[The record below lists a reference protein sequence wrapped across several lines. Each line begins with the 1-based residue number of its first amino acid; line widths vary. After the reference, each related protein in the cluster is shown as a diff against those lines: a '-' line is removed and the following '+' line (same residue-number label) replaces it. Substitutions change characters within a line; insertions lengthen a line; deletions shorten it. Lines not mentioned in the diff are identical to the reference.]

1 MVTIPFV
8 VLVRYGSSA
17 LKKEHQNG
25 GIKMILSL
33 LVSSL
38 TAFAAPST
46 PLTVQVT
53 STTTAE
59 VHDGAGNVLLTLTC
73 QSNLNSPTTYQVN
86 CPANSNS
93 GNSFDSELIYDE
105 SQSQWMST
113 KTSSLIFDGQSLE
126 MICSAAEKTGQTTP
140 SFQLFVCSQG
150 T

>member
-1 MVTIPFV
+1 
-8 VLVRYGSSA
+8 
-17 LKKEHQNG
+17 
-25 GIKMILSL
+25 MILSL

-59 VHDGAGNVLLTLTC
+59 VHDGAGNVLLTLAC
-73 QSNLNSPTTYQVN
+73 QSDLDSATNYHVN
-86 CPANSNS
+86 CPASSNS
-93 GNSFDSELIYDE
+93 GNSFDSELTYDG
-105 SQSQWMST
+105 SQSQWLSMD
-113 KTSSLIFDGQSLE
+113 TSSLIFDGQRLE
-126 MICSAAEKTGQTTP
+126 MICSAAAKTGQTTP